1 MFLPG
6 EGVSIFG
13 YSYDNSTLTSCVF
26 LFEELIRYETP
37 AAGFVRLKVYSVF
50 LSPTAYSGDAM
61 LFEVSLIV
69 TFAEALMPLLVV
81 ILMVFRVDPGTAGV
95 AK

>member
-1 MFLPG
+1 
-6 EGVSIFG
+6 
-13 YSYDNSTLTSCVF
+13 
-26 LFEELIRYETP
+26 
-37 AAGFVRLKVYSVF
+37 
-50 LSPTAYSGDAM
+50 M

-81 ILMVFRVDPGTAGV
+81 ILIVFRVDPGTAGV